1 MGKLKYLNKA
11 QRGLYYRR
19 ILRLKDGSR
28 RAVYEPIP
36 FDFGTPEFFTEYARI
51 NEKYAKGQ
59 NIKPE
64 FIAPKKSLFSLMDDF
79 LGSAEF
85 GDMGVRSRKEYED
98 GLADIKATWPD
109 RSVKTIERYHIL
121 EYRDIMQR
129 EWAPSRV
136 NGAIKILRRLLNFSI
151 DRGYGLT
158 HNPGLKIKN
167 LKTGDGDGFGPWK
180 EEAIDVA
187 LDGLVGIS
195 RTVFYLAYFTG
206 QRSSDILKMKWA
218 DIAGKEIHV
227 VQDKTGAELWVPLHP
242 DLQAELAITERR
254 GETIVA
260 AELIRA
266 DGHPSN
272 TAGQPISGRALH
284 HYWGEERNRLGL
296 RGNRFE
302 NTLHGLRKNATI
314 NLLEAGC
321 TNSEAKAITGH
332 RTDVMVNLYS
342 EKVNQRRQAREAMD
356 KVVQMKRA
364 TEAGD

>member
-1 MGKLKYLNKA
+1 M
-11 QRGLYYRR
+11 
-19 ILRLKDGSR
+19 
-28 RAVYEPIP
+28 
-36 FDFGTPEFFTEYARI
+36 
-51 NEKYAKGQ
+51 
-59 NIKPE
+59 
-64 FIAPKKSLFSLMDDF
+64 
-79 LGSAEF
+79 
-85 GDMGVRSRKEYED
+85 
-98 GLADIKATWPD
+98 
-109 RSVKTIERYHIL
+109 
-121 EYRDIMQR
+121 
-129 EWAPSRV
+129 
-136 NGAIKILRRLLNFSI
+136 
-151 DRGYGLT
+151 
-158 HNPGLKIKN
+158 
-167 LKTGDGDGFGPWK
+167 KTGDGDGFGPWK

-254 GETIVA
+254 GKTIVA

-272 TAGQPISGRALH
+272 TAGQPISGRDLH
-284 HYWGEERNRLGL
+284 HYWGKERVRLGL
-296 RGNRFE
+296 RGNQFE

-332 RTDVMVNLYS
+332 STDVMVNLYS
-342 EKVNQRRQAREAMD
+342 KKVNQRRQAREAMD
-356 KVVQMKRA
+356 KVVQMKRVA
-364 TEAGD
+364 KLRE